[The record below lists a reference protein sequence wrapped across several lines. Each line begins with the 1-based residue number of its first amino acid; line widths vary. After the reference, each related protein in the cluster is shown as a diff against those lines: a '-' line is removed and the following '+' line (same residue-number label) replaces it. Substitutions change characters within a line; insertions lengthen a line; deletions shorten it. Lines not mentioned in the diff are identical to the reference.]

1 MYRETPF
8 KNAIYV
14 IQTCSFRVPKSDLLI
29 FIDVLDRFQNSPI
42 FRPFVD
48 IPKIMFQSSSHF
60 IPVDFSI
67 QTTRNAVEVEVTDEE
82 LPTTRGLALYL
93 VASAVRLGAEDLH
106 GNPTAIPLFVWVKL
120 EHI

>member
-1 MYRETPF
+1 M
-8 KNAIYV
+8 
-14 IQTCSFRVPKSDLLI
+14 
-29 FIDVLDRFQNSPI
+29 
-42 FRPFVD
+42 
-48 IPKIMFQSSSHF
+48 
-60 IPVDFSI
+60 DFSI

>member
-1 MYRETPF
+1 
-8 KNAIYV
+8 
-14 IQTCSFRVPKSDLLI
+14 
-29 FIDVLDRFQNSPI
+29 
-42 FRPFVD
+42 
-48 IPKIMFQSSSHF
+48 MFHSSSHF

-106 GNPTAIPLFVWVKL
+106 DLHGNPTAIPLFVWVKL